1 MRSRARKWMGALGLV
16 VVPSMLP
23 VVAANDLCKSLQGFI
38 ESVAPEETRELK
50 LHIILGGNFKDRE
63 GPAYGARRCDF
74 GSYEPAK
81 ALCQYLMQFSSIES
95 PGHNAKNVIACLSPK
110 TRFAPGTWIYAIS
123 FATKVG
129 TETRGS
135 RVDVVL
141 SEDKEVG
148 GTVMSIKAKGYQD

>member
-1 MRSRARKWMGALGLV
+1 MKPDARTLAAALGLV
-16 VVPSMLP
+16 ALP
-23 VVAANDLCKSLQGFI
+23 TLPAVAANGLCKPLQEFI

-50 LHIILGGNFKDRE
+50 FHIIVGGNFKDRE

-74 GSYEPAK
+74 GSHEPGK
-81 ALCQYLMQFSSIES
+81 GLCQYLMQYSSIES
-95 PGHNAKNVIACLSPK
+95 PGHNAKTVIGCLSPK
-110 TRFAPGTWIYAIS
+110 TRFAPGTWVYAIS

-141 SEDKEVG
+141 AEDKDVG
-148 GTVMSIKAKGYQD
+148 GTVLSIKAKGFQD